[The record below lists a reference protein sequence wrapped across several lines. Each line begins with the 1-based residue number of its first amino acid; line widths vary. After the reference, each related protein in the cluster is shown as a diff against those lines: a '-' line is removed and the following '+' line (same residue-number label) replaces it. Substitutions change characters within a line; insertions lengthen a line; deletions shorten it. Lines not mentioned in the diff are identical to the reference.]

1 MLNEA
6 SNFEQSNASLGQVI
20 NERKQSMVLPM
31 PSSYLNK
38 TFVTGEMNLD
48 NSGSKKGKQNSNNHL
63 PDMLYQQHS
72 QRKNSNN
79 Q

>member
-48 NSGSKKGKQNSNNHL
+48 KKKKKKGK
-63 PDMLYQQHS
+63 
-72 QRKNSNN
+72 
-79 Q
+79 